1 MYKHP
6 PPSKMQEVKM
16 TRFECKLIFKY
27 VIAIIQNLDIP
38 PDIKSKI
45 ENALELALQDVMK
58 K

>member
-6 PPSKMQEVKM
+6 PPDRKHEVKM
-16 TRFECKLIFKY
+16 TRFECRLIFKY
-27 VIAIIQNLDIP
+27 VMAIIQNLDIP

>member
-1 MYKHP
+1 
-6 PPSKMQEVKM
+6 M

-45 ENALELALQDVMK
+45 ENALELALQDVVK